1 MLEGILGRGGGLR
14 LPALERTL
22 TAETQEKHLLFLC
35 FDLFYRFLWIFSF
48 FFFPHLSVVVVDF
61 IGIMKSNEAFELF
74 FILSH
79 MFYCYYKP
87 LPLCWAFA
95 ILWSF
100 PFVFC
105 FSFLSLFLISV
116 FDF

>member
-1 MLEGILGRGGGLR
+1 M
-14 LPALERTL
+14 
-22 TAETQEKHLLFLC
+22 TQEKHLLLLW
-35 FDLFYRFLWIFSF
+35 FDLFCGLFGLFFPF
-48 FFFPHLSVVVVDF
+48 FFFLSFFPPSVVIVVNF

-95 ILWSF
+95 ALWSF
-100 PFVFC
+100 PF
-105 FSFLSLFLISV
+105 FLSLVLILI
-116 FDF
+116 F